1 MRLSRQPK
9 SLSISPR
16 RPRRV
21 SDIAL
26 RRAITPFGEALSTLP
41 WLEGLAMLAF
51 LMLAI
56 G

>member
-1 MRLSRQPK
+1 MRLSHQPK
-9 SLSISPR
+9 PLSISLR
-16 RPRRV
+16 RTRRV

>member
-1 MRLSRQPK
+1 MRLSHQPK
-9 SLSISPR
+9 PLNISVR
-16 RPRRV
+16 RARQV